1 MDKLAAPR
9 NRNKV
14 NLALD
19 IAIFGA
25 VLAALQPRLTGMAIH
40 EWLGIAFGVGIVTHL
55 LLHWQWIVEVTKRF
69 LARTSWSARVNYI
82 LNGLLFIDIT
92 VIIFTGLMISKVAL
106 PSLGLQVAQG
116 FAWRSLHG
124 QASDVAVFLVGLHV
138 ALHWKWIVNTI
149 KRYVIAPLLPGRHLL
164 QLSLTARQ
172 PQKEA

>member
-14 NLALD
+14 NLILD
-19 IAIFGA
+19 MAIFGA
-25 VLAALQPRLTGMAIH
+25 VLAALQPRLTGLAIH
-40 EWLGIAFGVGIVTHL
+40 EWLGIAFGAAIVAHL
-55 LLHWQWIVEVTKRF
+55 LLHWQWLVEVTKRF
-69 LARTSWSARVNYI
+69 LAKTSWSARVNYI
-82 LNGLLFIDIT
+82 LNAFLFIDVT
-92 VIIFTGLMISKVAL
+92 LIIFTGLMISKVAL

-124 QASDVAVFLVGLHV
+124 QASDLALFLVGLHV
-138 ALHWKWIVNTI
+138 ALHWKWIVNAV
-149 KRYVIAPLLPGRHLL
+149 KRYVIAPLLPGRHLP